1 MIHSYIKDDLINNFY
16 YQIFNYTDWCNCKII
31 PLLKSY
37 CSLEGNAISEEEHCY
52 FSPEWQDYGLEY
64 FGDNKV
70 LFDFHEPAVDEDKQI
85 IISYQEFYEI
95 VSKYYIEYANQHPEE
110 KEEIMRLL
118 KQLKKKLDVNDKI
131 FE

>member
-1 MIHSYIKDDLINNFY
+1 MDEINIYFDLLFSWRAQRIKSILISFCNF
-16 YQIFNYTDWCNCKII
+16 
-31 PLLKSY
+31 
-37 CSLEGNAISEEEHCY
+37 EGYAINEELCCY

>member
-1 MIHSYIKDDLINNFY
+1 MSDIELYFSYVFNPKSFEYGHIKRILNGY
-16 YQIFNYTDWCNCKII
+16 CN
-31 PLLKSY
+31 
-37 CSLEGNAISEEEHCY
+37 LEGNSTEGYMECY

>member
-1 MIHSYIKDDLINNFY
+1 MTDIEVYFSYIFNPKSFEYSHIKNILNN
-16 YQIFNYTDWCNCKII
+16 
-31 PLLKSY
+31 Y
-37 CSLEGNAISEEEHCY
+37 CGLVGNSTVGYMDCY

-64 FGDNKV
+64 FGEEKV
-70 LFDFHEPAVDEDKQI
+70 LFDFHAPAVDKDKQI

-118 KQLKKKLDVNDKI
+118 AELKINLNI
-131 FE
+131 L

>member
-1 MIHSYIKDDLINNFY
+1 MIYSYIKDDLINNFY

-37 CSLEGNAISEEEHCY
+37 CSLERNAISEEEHCY

-64 FGDNKV
+64 FGEDKV
-70 LFDFHEPAVDEDKQI
+70 LFDFHAPAVDEDRQI

-95 VSKYYIEYANQHPEE
+95 VSKYYGEYANQHSEE
-110 KEEIMRLL
+110 KDEIMHLL
-118 KQLKKKLDVNDKI
+118 ADLKKKLNVSV
-131 FE
+131 